1 MRKLFIPLLLCS
13 ALEANEKNGFFIE
26 AGFETGLL
34 EGTQTQEKNY
44 TTTQTT
50 TKTTTNNYNYLPLNS
65 ILQRATNLFKDAD
78 ISKLSFSSLSPVRAS
93 LDLSGHLTIE
103 NFLPYNLNNVKLSF
117 TDAQGNVIDL
127 GVIETLPKQSKIVLS
142 YQQFNETKQVFDNI
156 MEEQKKYYE
165 KEAERRK
172 NKTTSSVS
180 ETNREPSFT
189 FPTFEVLSTPHSDP
203 NTQRVF
209 EALSKINTN
218 LVMKY
223 SDTNN
228 FESAKD
234 KTEKFTAKTAE
245 EFTNLMLNMIAVLDS
260 QSWGDA
266 ILNAPFEFTDNKQSG
281 ECTNKGDSN
290 DNCVYPQKNGLVKSN
305 VDKKYVLDKQSI
317 VNNFRG
323 KTDLDVSLLNGAGVD
338 GLGSN
343 TTPTNNDD
351 GKNYGQ
357 LAVVASALNPQKL
370 FGTDYKTINLAD
382 LRAILHE
389 FSHTKGYTHNGNMTY
404 QRVPVVGS
412 NGQQEKKDD
421 GALKDSDGLPYN
433 VCSLYGGQG
442 QPSFPSNYPNSI
454 YHNCADVP
462 AGFLGVTAAVW
473 QQLINQNALPINFAN
488 LNSQTNYNL
497 NATLNTQD
505 MANSVIGT
513 IQKTLTATSTT
524 TTTSYHHS
532 KSLQRFRSPLL
543 GINVKIGYQNYFND
557 FIGLAYYGIIK
568 YNYAK
573 AANQKVQQLSYGGGI
588 DLLLDFITTYS
599 NKNSP
604 TGIQT
609 RRNFSSS
616 FGIFGGLRGL
626 YNSYYALNKVKGSGN
641 LDAATGL
648 NYRYKH
654 SKYSVGISIPLIQ
667 RKASVI
673 SSGSDY
679 TNSFVFNEGASHFKV
694 FFNYGWVF

>member
-1 MRKLFIPLLLCS
+1 MRKLFIPLLLFS

-34 EGTQTQEKNY
+34 EGAQTQEKRH
-44 TTTQTT
+44 TT
-50 TKTTTNNYNYLPLNS
+50 TKNTYATYNYLPTDAVLK
-65 ILQRATNLFKDAD
+65 RAANLFTDAKS
-78 ISKLSFSSLSPVRAS
+78 ISQLNFSSLSPVKV
-93 LDLSGHLTIE
+93 LYIGGKLTIE
-103 NFLPYNLNNVKLSF
+103 NFLPYNLSNVKISF
-117 TDAQGNVIDL
+117 TDAQGNIIDL
-127 GVIETLPKQSKIVLS
+127 GVIETIPKHSKIVLPG
-142 YQQFNETKQVFDNI
+142 EAFDSL
-156 MEEQKKYYE
+156 
-165 KEAERRK
+165 KEAFDKIDPYTFFLPKFEA
-172 NKTTSSVS
+172 TSTSVS
-180 ETNREPSFT
+180 
-189 FPTFEVLSTPHSDP
+189 DA

-209 EALSKINTN
+209 ETLNKIKTN
-218 LVMKY
+218 LIMKY
-223 SDTNN
+223 SNENPSNFNTCPYNN
-228 FESAKD
+228 NGNTKND
-234 KTEKFTAKTAE
+234 CWQPFTPQTAE

-266 ILNAPFEFTDNKQSG
+266 ILNAPFDFTNSSTDCDNDPSKCVNPGINGRVDSKVDQQYVLNKQG
-281 ECTNKGDSN
+281 
-290 DNCVYPQKNGLVKSN
+290 
-305 VDKKYVLDKQSI
+305 I
-317 VNNFRG
+317 VNNFR
-323 KTDLDVSLLNGAGVD
+323 KKIEID
-338 GLGSN
+338 
-343 TTPTNNDD
+343 
-351 GKNYGQ
+351 
-357 LAVVASALNPQKL
+357 AVVLKNSGVVGLANGYGNDGEYGTLGVEAYALEPQKL
-370 FGTDYKTINLAD
+370 FGNNLKTINLQD
-382 LRAILHE
+382 LRTILHE

-404 QRVPVVGS
+404 QRVPTGQNE
-412 NGQQEKKDD
+412 NGKP
-421 GALKDSDGLPYN
+421 KDSDGLPYN

-442 QPSFPSNYPNSI
+442 QSTFPSNYPNSI

-488 LNSQTNYNL
+488 LGSQTNYNL
-497 NATLNTQD
+497 NASLNTQD
-505 MANSVIGT
+505 LANSMLST
-513 IQKTLTATSTT
+513 IQKTFVTSSVTNHYF
-524 TTTSYHHS
+524 SS
-532 KSLQRFRSPLL
+532 ASQSFRSPIL
-543 GINVKIGYQNYFND
+543 GVNAKIGYQNYFND

-604 TGIQT
+604 IDIQT

-641 LDAATGL
+641 LDVATGL

-667 RKASVI
+667 RKASVV
-673 SSGSDY
+673 SSNGDY

>member
-34 EGTQTQEKNY
+34 EGTQTQDKRH
-44 TTTQTT
+44 TT
-50 TKTTTNNYNYLPLNS
+50 TKNTYATYNYLPTDT
-65 ILQRATNLFKDAD
+65 ILKRAANLFTDAKS
-78 ISKLSFSSLSPVRAS
+78 ISQLNFSSLSPVKV
-93 LDLSGHLTIE
+93 LYIGGKLTIE

-117 TDAQGNVIDL
+117 TDAQGNMIDL
-127 GVIETLPKQSKIVLS
+127 GVIETIPKHSKIVLPG
-142 YQQFNETKQVFDNI
+142 EAFDSL
-156 MEEQKKYYE
+156 
-165 KEAERRK
+165 KEAFDKIDPYTFFLPKFEA
-172 NKTTSSVS
+172 TSTSVS
-180 ETNREPSFT
+180 
-189 FPTFEVLSTPHSDP
+189 DA

-209 EALSKINTN
+209 ETLNKIKTN
-218 LVMKY
+218 LIMKY
-223 SDTNN
+223 SNENPSNFNTCPYNN
-228 FESAKD
+228 NGNTKND
-234 KTEKFTAKTAE
+234 CWQPFTPQTAE

-266 ILNAPFEFTDNKQSG
+266 ILNAPFDFTNSSTDCDNDPSKCVNPGINGRVDSKVDQQYVLNKQG
-281 ECTNKGDSN
+281 
-290 DNCVYPQKNGLVKSN
+290 
-305 VDKKYVLDKQSI
+305 I
-317 VNNFRG
+317 VNNFR
-323 KTDLDVSLLNGAGVD
+323 KKIEID
-338 GLGSN
+338 
-343 TTPTNNDD
+343 
-351 GKNYGQ
+351 
-357 LAVVASALNPQKL
+357 AVVLKNSGVVGLANGYGNDGEYGTLGVEAYALDPTKL
-370 FGTDYKTINLAD
+370 FGNNLKTINLED
-382 LRAILHE
+382 LRTILHE
-389 FSHTKGYTHNGNMTY
+389 FSHTKGYGHNGNMTY
-404 QRVPVVGS
+404 QRVPTGQNE
-412 NGQQEKKDD
+412 NGKP
-421 GALKDSDGLPYN
+421 KDSDGLPYN
-433 VCSLYGGQG
+433 VCSLYGGSN
-442 QPSFPSNYPNSI
+442 QPAFPSNYPNSI

-488 LNSQTNYNL
+488 LGSQTNYNL
-497 NATLNTQD
+497 NASLNTQD
-505 MANSVIGT
+505 LANSMLST
-513 IQKTLTATSTT
+513 IQKTFVTSSVTNHYV
-524 TTTSYHHS
+524 SS
-532 KSLQRFRSPLL
+532 ASQSFRSPIL
-543 GINVKIGYQNYFND
+543 GVNAKIGYQNYFND

-588 DLLLDFITTYS
+588 DLLVDFITTYS

-641 LDAATGL
+641 LDVATGL

-667 RKASVI
+667 RKASVV
-673 SSGSDY
+673 SSDGDY

>member
-1 MRKLFIPLLLCS
+1 MRKLFIPLLLFS

-34 EGTQTQEKNY
+34 EGVQTQEKRH
-44 TTTQTT
+44 TT
-50 TKTTTNNYNYLPLNS
+50 TKNTYATYNYLPTDT
-65 ILQRATNLFKDAD
+65 ILKRAANLFTNTEA
-78 ISKLSFSSLSPVRAS
+78 ISKLKFSSLSPVRV
-93 LDLSGHLTIE
+93 LYMYNGQLTIE

-127 GVIETLPKQSKIVLS
+127 GVIETIPKHSKIVLPGEA
-142 YQQFNETKQVFDNI
+142 FNSL
-156 MEEQKKYYE
+156 
-165 KEAERRK
+165 KEAFDKIDPYTLFLPKIEA
-172 NKTTSSVS
+172 TSTSVS
-180 ETNREPSFT
+180 
-189 FPTFEVLSTPHSDP
+189 DA

-209 EALSKINTN
+209 ETLNKIKTN
-218 LVMKY
+218 LVVNYRNENK
-223 SDTNN
+223 
-228 FESAKD
+228 FEGHQNHWEA
-234 KTEKFTAKTAE
+234 FTPQTAE

-266 ILNAPFEFTDNKQSG
+266 ILNAPFEFTNKDGGG
-281 ECTNKGDSN
+281 ECDTSKEN
-290 DNCVYPQKNGLVKSN
+290 DCVNPGTNGLVNSQN
-305 VDKKYVLDKQSI
+305 QQYVLNKQDI
-317 VNNFRG
+317 VNKFRN
-323 KTDLDVSLLNGAGVD
+323 KADLDVVVLKDSGVV
-338 GLGSN
+338 GLGSDI
-343 TTPTNNDD
+343 TPSNNDD
-351 GKNYGQ
+351 GKHYGQ
-357 LAVVASALNPQKL
+357 LGVVASALDPKKL
-370 FGTDYKTINLAD
+370 FGNDLKTIKLED
-382 LRAILHE
+382 LRTILHE

-404 QRVPVVGS
+404 QRVPTGQNE
-412 NGQQEKKDD
+412 NGKP
-421 GALKDSDGLPYN
+421 KDSDGLPYN
-433 VCSLYGGQG
+433 VCSLYGKSN
-442 QPSFPSNYPNSI
+442 QPAFPSNYPNSI

-473 QQLINQNALPINFAN
+473 QQLINQNALPIDYAN
-488 LNSQTNYNL
+488 LNAQTNYNL
-497 NATLNTQD
+497 NASLNTQD
-505 MANSVIGT
+505 LANSMLST
-513 IQKTLTATSTT
+513 IQKTFVTSSVTNHYSSS
-524 TTTSYHHS
+524 TSQS
-532 KSLQRFRSPLL
+532 FRSPIL
-543 GINVKIGYQNYFND
+543 GVNAKIGYQNYFND

-573 AANQKVQQLSYGGGI
+573 AVNQKVQQLSYGGGI

-626 YNSYYALNKVKGSGN
+626 YNSYYVLNKVKGSGN
-641 LDAATGL
+641 LDVATGL

-667 RKASVI
+667 RKASVV
-673 SSGSDY
+673 SSGGDY

>member
-34 EGTQTQEKNY
+34 EGTQTQE
-44 TTTQTT
+44 QRRTT
-50 TKTTTNNYNYLPLNS
+50 TKNTYATYNYLPTDAVLK
-65 ILQRATNLFKDAD
+65 RAANLFTDAKS
-78 ISKLSFSSLSPVRAS
+78 ISQLNFSSLSPVKV
-93 LDLSGHLTIE
+93 LYIGGKLTIE

-127 GVIETLPKQSKIVLS
+127 GVIETIPKHSKIVLPG
-142 YQQFNETKQVFDNI
+142 EAFDSL
-156 MEEQKKYYE
+156 
-165 KEAERRK
+165 KEAFDKIDPYTFFFPKFEA
-172 NKTTSSVS
+172 TSTSVS
-180 ETNREPSFT
+180 
-189 FPTFEVLSTPHSDP
+189 DA

-209 EALSKINTN
+209 ETLNKIKTN
-218 LVMKY
+218 LIMKY
-223 SDTNN
+223 SNENPSNFNTCPYNN
-228 FESAKD
+228 NGNTKNNCWQP
-234 KTEKFTAKTAE
+234 FTPQTAE

-266 ILNAPFEFTDNKQSG
+266 ILNAPFDFTNSSTDCDNDPSKCVNPGINGRVDSKVDQQYVLNKQG
-281 ECTNKGDSN
+281 
-290 DNCVYPQKNGLVKSN
+290 
-305 VDKKYVLDKQSI
+305 I
-317 VNNFRG
+317 VNNFR
-323 KTDLDVSLLNGAGVD
+323 KKIEID
-338 GLGSN
+338 
-343 TTPTNNDD
+343 
-351 GKNYGQ
+351 
-357 LAVVASALNPQKL
+357 AVVLKNSGVVGLANGYGNDGEYGTLGVEAYALDPTKL
-370 FGTDYKTINLAD
+370 FGNNLKTINLAD
-382 LRAILHE
+382 LRTILHE
-389 FSHTKGYTHNGNMTY
+389 FSHTKGYGHNGNMTY
-404 QRVPVVGS
+404 QRVPTGQNE
-412 NGQQEKKDD
+412 NGKP
-421 GALKDSDGLPYN
+421 KDSDGLPYN

-442 QPSFPSNYPNSI
+442 QSAFPSNYPNSI

-488 LNSQTNYNL
+488 LGSQTNYNL
-497 NATLNTQD
+497 NASLNTQD
-505 MANSVIGT
+505 LANSMLST
-513 IQKTLTATSTT
+513 IQKTFVTSSVTNHYV
-524 TTTSYHHS
+524 SS
-532 KSLQRFRSPLL
+532 ASQSFRSPIL
-543 GINVKIGYQNYFND
+543 GVNAKIGYQNYFND

-573 AANQKVQQLSYGGGI
+573 ATNQKVQQLSYGGGI
-588 DLLLDFITTYS
+588 DLLVDFITTYS

-641 LDAATGL
+641 LDVATGL

-654 SKYSVGISIPLIQ
+654 SKYSVGVSIPLIQ
-667 RKASVI
+667 RKASVV
-673 SSGSDY
+673 SSDDDY

>member
-1 MRKLFIPLLLCS
+1 MRKLFIPLLLFS

-34 EGTQTQEKNY
+34 EGTQTQEKRH
-44 TTTQTT
+44 TT
-50 TKTTTNNYNYLPLNS
+50 TKNTYATYNYLPTDAVLK
-65 ILQRATNLFKDAD
+65 RAANLFTDAKS
-78 ISKLSFSSLSPVRAS
+78 ISQLNFSSLSPVKV
-93 LDLSGHLTIE
+93 LYIGGKLIIE

-127 GVIETLPKQSKIVLS
+127 GVIETIPKHSKIVLPG
-142 YQQFNETKQVFDNI
+142 EAFDSL
-156 MEEQKKYYE
+156 
-165 KEAERRK
+165 KEAFDKIDPYTFFFPKFEA
-172 NKTTSSVS
+172 TSTSVS
-180 ETNREPSFT
+180 
-189 FPTFEVLSTPHSDP
+189 DA

-209 EALSKINTN
+209 ETLNKIKTN
-218 LVMKY
+218 LIMKY
-223 SDTNN
+223 SNENPSNFNTCPYNN
-228 FESAKD
+228 NGNTKND
-234 KTEKFTAKTAE
+234 CWQPFTPQTAE

-266 ILNAPFEFTDNKQSG
+266 ILNAPFEFTNSSTDCDNDPSKCVNPGINGRVDSKVDQQYVLNKQG
-281 ECTNKGDSN
+281 
-290 DNCVYPQKNGLVKSN
+290 
-305 VDKKYVLDKQSI
+305 I
-317 VNNFRG
+317 VNNFR
-323 KTDLDVSLLNGAGVD
+323 KKIEID
-338 GLGSN
+338 
-343 TTPTNNDD
+343 
-351 GKNYGQ
+351 
-357 LAVVASALNPQKL
+357 AVVLKNSGVVGLANGYGNDGEYGTLGVEAYALDPKKL
-370 FGTDYKTINLAD
+370 FGNNLKTINLED
-382 LRAILHE
+382 LRTILHE
-389 FSHTKGYTHNGNMTY
+389 FSHTKGYGHNGNMTY
-404 QRVPVVGS
+404 QRVPTGQNE
-412 NGQQEKKDD
+412 NGKP
-421 GALKDSDGLPYN
+421 KDSDGLPYN

-442 QPSFPSNYPNSI
+442 QSAFPSNYPNSI

-488 LNSQTNYNL
+488 LGSQTNYNL
-497 NATLNTQD
+497 NASLNTQD
-505 MANSVIGT
+505 LANSMLST
-513 IQKTLTATSTT
+513 IQKTFVTSSVTDHYF
-524 TTTSYHHS
+524 SS
-532 KSLQRFRSPLL
+532 ASQSFRSPIL
-543 GINVKIGYQNYFND
+543 GVNAKIGYQNYFND

-588 DLLLDFITTYS
+588 DLLVDFITTYS

-604 TGIQT
+604 IDIQT

-641 LDAATGL
+641 LDVATGL

-667 RKASVI
+667 RKASIV
-673 SSGSDY
+673 SSDGDY

>member
-1 MRKLFIPLLLCS
+1 MRKLFIPLLLFS
-13 ALEANEKNGFFIE
+13 TLEANEKNGFFIE

-34 EGTQTQEKNY
+34 EGTQTQEKRH
-44 TTTQTT
+44 TT
-50 TKTTTNNYNYLPLNS
+50 TKNTYAIYNYLPTDAVLK
-65 ILQRATNLFKDAD
+65 RAANLFTSAEA
-78 ISKLSFSSLSPVRAS
+78 ISKLKFSSLSPVRV
-93 LDLSGHLTIE
+93 LYMYNGQLTIE
-103 NFLPYNLNNVKLSF
+103 NFLPYNLSNVKLSF

-127 GVIETLPKQSKIVLS
+127 GVIETIPKHSKIVLPG
-142 YQQFNETKQVFDNI
+142 EAFDSLKI
-156 MEEQKKYYE
+156 DPYTLLFLPKI
-165 KEAERRK
+165 EA
-172 NKTTSSVS
+172 TSTSVS
-180 ETNREPSFT
+180 
-189 FPTFEVLSTPHSDP
+189 DA

-209 EALSKINTN
+209 ETLNKIKTD
-218 LVMKY
+218 LVVNYRNENK
-223 SDTNN
+223 
-228 FESAKD
+228 FKD
-234 KTEKFTAKTAE
+234 HENHWEAFTPQTAE

-266 ILNAPFEFTDNKQSG
+266 ILNAPFDFTNSPTDCDNDPSKCVNPGTNGRVNSQNESYVLNKQ
-281 ECTNKGDSN
+281 D
-290 DNCVYPQKNGLVKSN
+290 
-305 VDKKYVLDKQSI
+305 I
-317 VNNFRG
+317 VNKFRN
-323 KTDLDVSLLNGAGVD
+323 KADLDVVVLKDSGVV
-338 GLGSN
+338 GLGSDI
-343 TTPTNNDD
+343 TPSNNDD
-351 GKNYGQ
+351 GKHYGQ
-357 LAVVASALNPQKL
+357 LGVVASALDPKKL
-370 FGTDYKTINLAD
+370 FGNNLKTINLQD
-382 LRAILHE
+382 LRTILHE

-404 QRVPVVGS
+404 QRVPTGQNE
-412 NGQQEKKDD
+412 NGKP
-421 GALKDSDGLPYN
+421 KDSDGLPYN

-442 QPSFPSNYPNSI
+442 QSAFPSNYPNSI

-497 NATLNTQD
+497 NASLNTQD
-505 MANSVIGT
+505 LANSMLST
-513 IQKTLTATSTT
+513 IQKTFVTSSVTNHYF
-524 TTTSYHHS
+524 SS
-532 KSLQRFRSPLL
+532 ASQNFRSPIL
-543 GINVKIGYQNYFND
+543 GVNAKIGYQNYFND

-604 TGIQT
+604 IDIQT

-641 LDAATGL
+641 LDVATGL

-667 RKASVI
+667 RKASIV
-673 SSGSDY
+673 SSNGDY

>member
-1 MRKLFIPLLLCS
+1 MRKLFTSFLLFS

-34 EGTQTQEKNY
+34 EGTQTQEKRH
-44 TTTQTT
+44 TT
-50 TKTTTNNYNYLPLNS
+50 TKNTYATYNYLPTDT
-65 ILQRATNLFKDAD
+65 ILKRAANLFTNAEA
-78 ISKLSFSSLSPVRAS
+78 ISKLKFSSLSPVRV
-93 LDLSGHLTIE
+93 LYMYNGQLTIE
-103 NFLPYNLNNVKLSF
+103 NFLPYNLSNVKLSF

-127 GVIETLPKQSKIVLS
+127 GVIETIPKHSKIVLPGEA
-142 YQQFNETKQVFDNI
+142 FNSLKVDPYTLFLPKI
-156 MEEQKKYYE
+156 
-165 KEAERRK
+165 EA
-172 NKTTSSVS
+172 TSTSVS
-180 ETNREPSFT
+180 
-189 FPTFEVLSTPHSDP
+189 DA

-209 EALSKINTN
+209 ETLNKIKTN
-218 LVMKY
+218 LVVNYRNENK
-223 SDTNN
+223 
-228 FESAKD
+228 FEGHQNHWEA
-234 KTEKFTAKTAE
+234 FTPQTAE

-266 ILNAPFEFTDNKQSG
+266 ILNAPFEFTNSSTDCDNDPSKCVNPGTNGRVNSQNASYVLNKQ
-281 ECTNKGDSN
+281 D
-290 DNCVYPQKNGLVKSN
+290 
-305 VDKKYVLDKQSI
+305 I
-317 VNNFRG
+317 VNKFRN
-323 KTDLDVSLLNGAGVD
+323 KADLDVVVLKDSGVV
-338 GLGSN
+338 GLGSDI
-343 TTPTNNDD
+343 TPSNNDD
-351 GKNYGQ
+351 GKHYGQ
-357 LAVVASALNPQKL
+357 LGVVASALDPKKL
-370 FGTDYKTINLAD
+370 FGNNLKTINLQD
-382 LRAILHE
+382 LRTILHE
-389 FSHTKGYTHNGNMTY
+389 FSHTKGYGHNGNMTY
-404 QRVPVVGS
+404 QRVPTGQNE
-412 NGQQEKKDD
+412 NGKP
-421 GALKDSDGLPYN
+421 KDSDGLPYN

-442 QPSFPSNYPNSI
+442 QSAFPSNYPNSI

-488 LNSQTNYNL
+488 LGSQTNYNL
-497 NATLNTQD
+497 NASLNTQD
-505 MANSVIGT
+505 LANSMLST
-513 IQKTLTATSTT
+513 IQKTFVTSSVTNHYF
-524 TTTSYHHS
+524 SS
-532 KSLQRFRSPLL
+532 ASQNFRSPIL
-543 GINVKIGYQNYFND
+543 GVNAKIGYQNYFND

-588 DLLLDFITTYS
+588 DLLVDFITTYS

-604 TGIQT
+604 IDIQT

-641 LDAATGL
+641 LDVATGL

-667 RKASVI
+667 RKASVV
-673 SSGSDY
+673 SSNGDY